1 MLHYFTNLPKDKEL
15 DFDFNRNLSYAI
27 MKTAKDAFT
36 PFFQYI
42 DTSINALDRK
52 EDIKAKWKK
61 VKQDDLIE
69 LQIIGGLYEIPKTT
83 KIKLLNVE
91 KGVYTIIGIKDK
103 DFDEPL
109 IYWINGQKEKI
120 SISKNDFI
128 STDKIKLP
136 FEYEKIEKSSWAGEP
151 LKLEPNWIVL
161 KPNDEI
167 SQNGKIFKVKS
178 IQNDLIEILG
188 ILENSKISYNNK
200 TIDFEIISKNELQK
214 NCKTIKEEES
224 RYIVY
229 SENNLKGYN
238 HNPKLFTFIHKENI
252 KFEDGSKFVAEPH
265 ENMTFKISDNSII
278 GKRVVCDDVKF
289 IIKDLKNNNKDQF
302 WIQLE
307 EFDETDDDI
316 PGFSPLKYFFD
327 DDIDVYSEADSKEK
341 EIKNRVKYSVLSGIE
356 SEYKLILQKKVQ
368 KEIFKKGKKEIIY
381 VNEPCL
387 PPESFYL
394 QVKVNTYQLRK
405 QLEAVLT
412 LQNMPVGEHSN
423 LIKLFENREKVQW
436 HEPLRIKSLEWIVL
450 TNDNRS
456 GAKEQRNFVK
466 QAIETPDF
474 AILEGPPGSG
484 KTTVILE
491 LICQLAKQGQRILL
505 CGSTHVAIDNVLERL
520 HEKRNGEQTLIQK
533 FNILPVRIG
542 DENRI
547 NEDVKEFQIDN
558 LIKDHQISQDL
569 LLDIANLVCG
579 TTIGILQHPHFKDRK
594 AGYYKNIPQF
604 KEPIVPEFDYLII
617 DESSKTTFQEFLVPA
632 LYAKKWILAG
642 DVMQLSPFT
651 DREQIVANLESLQLK
666 DGKTLPKE
674 YQLAVFYLHKILEI
688 IKYAKNKFV
697 LPVPKQVIDAFLK
710 ELMHR
715 KIESKIKITIFDNE
729 QTKLKLTASDIIIV
743 DENILKENIN
753 NLPETH
759 AILRYENWQTSEHA
773 FIHNYW
779 QNSGYTDNKFEKWN
793 KNTKKV
799 DKIFSFEIVEDTNK
813 FFKEKSWAEEIAW
826 RVDREHQLRLLGESK
841 TQNYRKAIEELI
853 PLSLDKEDIETRINT
868 IATIAFPS
876 ILESLIKGIPA
887 RFKQTETTISKGFN
901 QQELK
906 QRRTVLTYQQ
916 RMHPEISKFPREQFY
931 KKENALLDLEN
942 PKPIEQLRQW
952 NYTRYTKRSVW
963 IDVNKETQ
971 IKTEIQKN
979 DYKEKRGNFNI
990 KEADKLIFELSEFLK
1005 HANENEQP
1013 EGKEWTVAC
1022 LTFYQGQEKKIRER
1036 LQNLTG
1042 KENANSNFNLDIGN
1056 EIKFQNLKFIIQRKI
1071 NIKLHTVD
1079 KFQGHE
1085 ADIVF
1090 LSMVQ
1095 TFKDGFMDN
1104 PNRLNVAISRAKF
1117 QLVIFGDYNY
1127 FAQKSHSD
1135 DLKQLA
1141 LNSKVQQI

>member
-1 MLHYFTNLPKDKEL
+1 MIHYFLNLPKDYDL
-15 DFDFNRNLSYAI
+15 TFDKNIVVSKAI
-27 MKTAKDAFT
+27 MHTAKNAFS
-36 PFFQYI
+36 PFYQYLQ
-42 DTSINALDRK
+42 TSIKALERK
-52 EDIKAKWKK
+52 EEIKAKWKK
-61 VKQDDLIE
+61 VKQDNLVE
-69 LQIIGGLYEIPKTT
+69 LKIIGGLFEIPKTT
-83 KIKLLNVE
+83 KIKLLKVE
-91 KGVYTIIGIKDK
+91 KGVYTIIGIKDE

-109 IYWINGQKEKI
+109 ICWINGQKKKI
-120 SISKNDFI
+120 PISQNDFI
-128 STDKIKLP
+128 SNDKIKLP

-151 LKLEPNWIVL
+151 LKLEPSWIVL
-161 KPNDEI
+161 NPNDKI
-167 SQNGKIFKVKS
+167 SQNGIKFKVKS
-178 IQNDLIEILG
+178 IQNDLIEIYG

-200 TIDFEIISKNELQK
+200 TIDFEIISKNELPK
-214 NCKTIKEEES
+214 NCKIIKDDAN
-224 RYIVY
+224 RFVVY
-229 SENNLKGYN
+229 SEKANSNNLKLYN
-238 HNPKLFTFIHKENI
+238 LLHKENL
-252 KFEDGSKFVAEPH
+252 KFENGEKFHAEHH
-265 ENMTFKISDNSII
+265 ENMTFKISDNSVI
-278 GKRVVCDDVKF
+278 GKRVVCDNVKF
-289 IIKDLKNNNKDQF
+289 TIAELYKKDKNQF

-307 EFDETDDDI
+307 ELDETDDDI

-327 DDIDVYSEADSKEK
+327 DDISIKDDAGNEYS
-341 EIKNRVKYSVLSGIE
+341 LFQGIE
-356 SEYKLILQKKVQ
+356 SEYKLIL
-368 KEIFKKGKKEIIY
+368 KEKNNQNRFQNFCFPKGKI
-381 VNEPCL
+381 
-387 PPESFYL
+387 L
-394 QVKVNTYQLRK
+394 QVRVNTYQLRK
-405 QLEAVLT
+405 QSEAIST

-423 LIKLFENREKVQW
+423 LIKLFEKREVVKW
-436 HEPLRIKSLEWIVL
+436 HEPEPDTPSDWIVL
-450 TNDNRS
+450 TDDNRS

-491 LICQLAKQGQRILL
+491 LICQLAKQGKRILL

-558 LIKDHQISQDL
+558 LIEYHQISQDL
-569 LLDIANLVCG
+569 LLEASNLVCG
-579 TTIGILQHPHFKDRK
+579 TTIGILQHPHFKNRK
-594 AGYYKNIPQF
+594 QKSFFF
-604 KEPIVPEFDYLII
+604 KGEKKTYFEEPIIPDFDYLII

-666 DGKTLPKE
+666 DGETLTKE

-688 IKYAKNKFV
+688 TKYAKNKFV
-697 LPVPKQVIDAFLK
+697 LPVPDEVIDAFLK

-715 KIESKIKITIFDNE
+715 KIEEKTKITIFDNE
-729 QTKLKLTASDIIIV
+729 QAKLKLTASDIIII
-743 DENILKENIN
+743 EESILKDNLH

-779 QNSGYTDNKFEKWN
+779 QNKGNNFKLRIKG
-793 KNTKKV
+793 KKLEN
-799 DKIFSFEIVEDTNK
+799 SFEIVEDINK

-826 RVDREHQLRLLGESK
+826 RVDREHQLRLLDDSK
-841 TQNYRKAIEELI
+841 TKNYRKVIEELI
-853 PLSLDKEDIETRINT
+853 PVSLGKEDIGNRIHT

-887 RFKQTETTISKGFN
+887 RFKQTETTISKGFSP
-901 QQELK
+901 QELK
-906 QRRTVLTYQQ
+906 HRRTVLTYQH
-916 RMHPEISKFPREQFY
+916 RMHPDISKFPREQFY

-942 PKPIEQLRQW
+942 PKSIDLLRQW
-952 NYTRYTKRSVW
+952 SYTRYSKRSIW
-963 IDVNKETQ
+963 IDVKG
-971 IKTEIQKN
+971 KTVRNYNEAEAKVLISEL
-979 DYKEKRGNFNI
+979 EKFIEFAGN
-990 KEADKLIFELSEFLK
+990 
-1005 HANENEQP
+1005 NEQP

-1022 LTFYQGQEKKIRER
+1022 LTFYKGQEAKIREG
-1036 LQNLTG
+1036 LQKLTG
-1042 KENANSNFNLDIGN
+1042 RESAFSNFNIEKKG
-1056 EIKFQNLKFIIQRKI
+1056 KKI
-1071 NIKLHTVD
+1071 NIKLHSVD

-1095 TFKDGFMDN
+1095 THRDGFMDN
-1104 PNRLNVAISRAKF
+1104 PNRLNVAITRAKF

-1127 FAQKSHSD
+1127 FAQKSRSE

-1141 LNSKVQQI
+1141 TNTQILKTNS